1 MKRDKLYT
9 ATKANRGYL
18 TMGRHKFAYGG
29 PYGNIAVGTPVS
41 SYANGITNNFIQ
53 NGSQSLSGLSTQ
65 NKPAIYN
72 TGKGINWG
80 QVGQAGQA
88 IAGSLLNTPQGND
101 LLDTL
106 DPMHH
111 LAGGRE
117 SGVGNA
123 FDTAGKGLFT
133 TGVSTGNPWLML
145 AGAGAKVIGGGINT
159 LFGTKWNKENI
170 ARVDKNIADMRNAAE
185 DVGRSRTV
193 GDLLNNWGN
202 AGTGFGF
209 SKNYIGKDGV
219 FTNKVDKKW
228 KNLTG
233 QSNAAQGFLV
243 SSLQKGAGNVEK
255 RTARDVMSNFSSST
269 FAAFGGPL
277 DMLANNDIGAIG
289 YGFMSDYMNMKNNQV
304 QGNGKIGANYF
315 SPATFAEGGSIH
327 IDPKNEGKFTE
338 TMRRTGKTA
347 EELSHSSNPL
357 TRKRAIFALNAR
369 KWNHKHDDGGILD
382 GAYNYNN
389 YLSNAEIEEPRQFAE
404 GGYTEGDNEGASP
417 ISRVV
422 PKDKQH
428 IADLAWGS
436 AEMVPVVG
444 NVLGIADVANDVYN
458 MAAKDNVDWHNM
470 ANYKYNA
477 GGSIHRKGNIHKNNK
492 KDKEMNNIFY
502 NDTLFAFGGDLQ
514 TNSSDFGTGLTHI
527 DEGGR
532 HEENPYEGV
541 QYGIASDGET
551 NLVEEGE
558 TVFNDYVFSN
568 RIKPKKSVLKQFHM
582 YSNGGKLTYADVSKK
597 LEKEAQE
604 RPNDPKSQAA
614 LKDML
619 SKLADAQE
627 EQKAEE
633 EAREARKAFEA
644 LSPEEQ
650 AAVMQQLAEQQQAN
664 EQQENAEVPQEEVP
678 VDENGNPIEQQPQE
692 MTQEA
697 PAEGQPQE
705 ALMGAY
711 GGKIGRKYPDGG
723 GLRENLYRNLGF
735 NVDSDWNKWYKDN
748 NLTGDIDWDN
758 YTLKQLLDNRALMDA
773 IKKKS
778 PVLYDALANRGY
790 DFGAYKYNPRENT
803 VRDINNGTWA
813 NAKQGAK
820 SWRTSQDPIWS
831 EAVDLYMNDN
841 KLKDR
846 NAAMDAMENLQQ
858 RDFENLLMRTNSY
871 QKTNEALHDDANSL
885 AYLNAVL
892 KSDASDAA
900 KNYARKFVDE
910 ATGQWK
916 NGVSHTFD
924 EVYGGN
930 GKGVRFTD
938 PGSYWHTYLPAIRK
952 NNVTNLLVNDDGS
965 VERIYGDVPSD
976 FVSAGSPLTFDTED
990 SGNTLNYYRRK
1001 AAEAA
1006 DNETEEPA
1014 KLEYESNPY
1023 RYAGLMAPVIG
1034 LGLHAAGVGKPD
1046 YTGLEASMDYL
1057 NNGNTMADYKP
1068 IGSYLQ
1074 YRPYD
1079 SQNAINRANATA
1091 LGVNRGLMN
1100 SNSPIGTRNAALLA
1114 NAMNM
1119 QNSQGELGIRGSQY
1133 NDAMRQQVASFN
1145 RETDKANADAY
1156 NRVSLA
1162 NAEQRQRNAQLRASM
1177 AADIAN
1183 ARLAGDA
1190 EWNNGLY
1197 QGLTSLGSALNKRA
1211 KEIDTFNMARAYI
1224 NSGAAGAATPE
1235 LAMML
1240 RTKRKSKGGKIN
1252 KRKRGLTF

>member
-18 TMGRHKFAYGG
+18 TMGRHKFALGG
-29 PYGNIAVGTPVS
+29 PYDNMAVGTPIS
-41 SYANGITNNFIQ
+41 NYADGITNNFTQ
-53 NGSQSLSGLSTQ
+53 NGSQSLSGLATQ

-88 IAGSLLNTPQGND
+88 IAGSLLSTPQGND

-106 DPMHH
+106 DPMYHI
-111 LAGGRE
+111 AGGRE

-159 LFGTKWNKENI
+159 LFGKKLNK
-170 ARVDKNIADMRNAAE
+170 KNIN
-185 DVGRSRTV
+185 DVENFITNQRTAGKELSGAQTSDALV
-193 GDLLNNWGN
+193 SGWGDVDQGYTFNR
-202 AGTGFGF
+202 
-209 SKNYIGKDGV
+209 NYIGKDGV
-219 FTNKVDKKW
+219 FNHGATAKTHKLWGEQKDAQNYLTHSFMQGLGNVDKMD
-228 KNLTG
+228 NRRVMTNFT
-233 QSNAAQGFLV
+233 SN
-243 SSLQKGAGNVEK
+243 
-255 RTARDVMSNFSSST
+255 
-269 FAAFGGPL
+269 AAFGGPL
-277 DMLANNDIGAIG
+277 DVIANNGMGAIG

-327 IDPKNEGKFTE
+327 IDPKNRGKLTE

-357 TRKRAIFALNAR
+357 TRRRAIFALNAR
-369 KWNHKHDDGGILD
+369 KWKHKHDDGGILD
-382 GAYNYNN
+382 NM
-389 YLSNAEIEEPRQFAE
+389 I
-404 GGYTEGDNEGASP
+404 DN
-417 ISRVV
+417 
-422 PKDKQH
+422 
-428 IADLAWGS
+428 
-436 AEMVPVVG
+436 
-444 NVLGIADVANDVYN
+444 
-458 MAAKDNVDWHNM
+458 
-470 ANYKYNA
+470 
-477 GGSIHRKGNIHKNNK
+477 
-492 KDKEMNNIFY
+492 

-527 DEGGR
+527 DAGGT
-532 HEENPYEGV
+532 HEESPYEGV
-541 QYGIASDGET
+541 QYGIASDGEP

-614 LKDML
+614 LKNML

-650 AAVMQQLAEQQQAN
+650 AAVMRQLAEQQQAA
-664 EQQENAEVPQEEVP
+664 EQQENAEAPQEEVP
-678 VDENGNPIEQQPQE
+678 VDENGNPMEQSQE
-692 MTQEA
+692 MTQEV
-697 PAEGQPQE
+697 PVEEQPQE

-711 GGKIGRKYPDGG
+711 GGKLGHRFDKGG
-723 GLRENLYRNLGF
+723 WKKSLYNALGLHTA
-735 NVDSDWNKWYKDN
+735 SDWNKFIKDAGITDFDIN
-748 NLTGDIDWDN
+748 KYGDDTTG
-758 YTLKQLLDNRALMDA
+758 YAKMLKELQQGAGFDKLKSAISKKNEALA
-773 IKKKS
+773 
-778 PVLYDALANRGY
+778 DALGSGY
-790 DFGAYKYNPRENT
+790 DFGTYIPSDNGYNLADYAKTLSNYTKSKTKGNTTGNYAIDKDFGLGNYKTIQDLENSEAYKNYTNALVDVANAAQGQKFKL
-803 VRDINNGTWA
+803 NNGVLENVDGQDFAANNLQLLNTLYNTA
-813 NAKQGAK
+813 QGTSTFDKGEPVPMFVDNGDGTYSIAKNAKELLIGSDGK
-820 SWRTSQDPIWS
+820 SGLRYD
-831 EAVDLYMNDN
+831 
-841 KLKDR
+841 
-846 NAAMDAMENLQQ
+846 
-858 RDFENLLMRTNSY
+858 
-871 QKTNEALHDDANSL
+871 
-885 AYLNAVL
+885 
-892 KSDASDAA
+892 
-900 KNYARKFVDE
+900 
-910 ATGQWK
+910 
-916 NGVSHTFD
+916 
-924 EVYGGN
+924 
-930 GKGVRFTD
+930 GKGGIFHLTPTANTRNSVVVNR
-938 PGSYWHTYLPAIRK
+938 II
-952 NNVTNLLVNDDGS
+952 NDDGTI
-965 VERIYGDVPSD
+965 EDILGDVPNEWGKA
-976 FVSAGSPLTFDTED
+976 V
-990 SGNTLNYYRRK
+990 NTYSWNDPENNYTYNYYKR
-1001 AAEAA
+1001 ATTPSEAA
-1006 DNETEEPA
+1006 KDAEEPA
-1014 KLEYESNPY
+1014 KLAYESNPY
-1023 RYAGLMAPVIG
+1023 RYAGLMAPVMG

-1114 NAMNM
+1114 NAMNT
-1119 QNSQGELGIRGSQY
+1119 QNSQGELGLRGSQY